1 MMQPVNKE
9 RYEHLRALAPFEAV
23 RAWING
29 EFGIG
34 DEPAMISA
42 IRKDTRIS
50 ISDEAIEDILMDA
63 MEDRLDAA
71 ARLERLAASR

>member
-1 MMQPVNKE
+1 MMQPVNRE
-9 RYEHLRALAPFEAV
+9 RYERLRALAPLEAV

-34 DEPAMISA
+34 DEPAMIFA
-42 IRKDTRIS
+42 IRKDPRIS

-63 MEDRLDAA
+63 TEDGLDAA
-71 ARLERLAASR
+71 VCLERLAASR